1 MGNFPV
7 EELIPTYPLHW
18 LTILHYLLLLGAIVM
33 LTISGDKASISFTIV
48 LAIFALLV
56 AADLYS
62 QLLNI
67 DRLFIFLIRIVFFGL
82 PIVIAGMADVEEVR
96 QVSVLLAA
104 LALPILVMTFLT
116 CWLGPSI
123 GDPRIYGWCALS

>member
-1 MGNFPV
+1 MGNFPL
-7 EELIPTYPLHW
+7 EELIPLFPLHW
-18 LTILHYLLLLGAIVM
+18 TTILHYLLLLGAIIM
-33 LTISGDKASISFTIV
+33 LTVSGDQASIFFTAV

-67 DRLFIFLIRIVFFGL
+67 DRLFIFLIRIMMLAL
-82 PIVIAGMADVEEVR
+82 PIVFAGMAQVEEVR
-96 QVSVLLAA
+96 QLGVVMAA
-104 LALPILVMTFLT
+104 LAVPIVVMTFLT

-123 GDPRIYGWCALS
+123 GDPRVWGWCSL

>member
-7 EELIPTYPLHW
+7 QELIPLYPFHW
-18 LTILHYLLLLGAIVM
+18 TSILHYLLLLGAILM
-33 LTISGDKASISFTIV
+33 LTISGDQASIVFTIV

-62 QLLNI
+62 TLLHI

-82 PIVIAGMADVEEVR
+82 PIIVAGMADVEEVR
-96 QVSVLLAA
+96 QVAILLAA

-116 CWLGPSI
+116 CWLGPNI
-123 GDPRIYGWCALS
+123 GDPRIFGWCVLQ

>member
-7 EELIPTYPLHW
+7 QDLIPLYPLHW
-18 LTILHYLLLLGAIVM
+18 TTILHYLLLIGAIFL
-33 LTISGDKASISFTIV
+33 LTISGDQATILFTVV

-62 QLLNI
+62 QLLEI
-67 DRLFIFLIRIVFFGL
+67 DRLFIFLMRIVFFAL
-82 PIVIAGMADVEEVR
+82 PIIVGGMADVEEVR
-96 QVSVLLAA
+96 QLGFLLAV

-116 CWLGPSI
+116 CWVGPGI
-123 GDPRIYGWCALS
+123 GDPRVYGWCSL

>member
-7 EELIPTYPLHW
+7 QELIPVYPFHW
-18 LTILHYLLLLGAIVM
+18 TTILHYLLLIGAIVM
-33 LTISGDKASISFTIV
+33 LTISGDQASILFTIV

-62 QLLNI
+62 QLLGI
-67 DRLFIFLIRIVFFGL
+67 DRLFIFLIRIIFFGL

-96 QVSVLLAA
+96 QVGALLAV
-104 LALPILVMTFLT
+104 LSLPILVMTFLT

-123 GDPRIYGWCALS
+123 GDPRVYGWCTLN